1 MPIPTPVRNIP
12 GRTSAATNEL
22 LFSATLPALGFS
34 TFYFE
39 AASDDV
45 RAKDESI
52 RVTKNEACTLQN
64 QVKFNITSIHSHFFS
79 DLKLKAFEN

>member
-1 MPIPTPVRNIP
+1 MNFYFQQHYQLWD
-12 GRTSAATNEL
+12 SAR
-22 LFSATLPALGFS
+22 F
-34 TFYFE
+34 FE

-45 RAKDESI
+45 RVKDESI